1 MIDVILGED
10 NFSKEI
16 ADKLNAKFVK
26 INSFIFPDSETKPVI
41 EDEDEIKGRTL
52 LVLRA
57 NRFRPSI
64 NDCIMKIYFI
74 CNLLQER
81 AREINLFLPYM
92 FYSRQDKQF
101 LSGELKNL
109 IIV

>member
-74 CNLLQER
+74 CNP
-81 AREINLFLPYM
+81 FT
-92 FYSRQDKQF
+92 
-101 LSGELKNL
+101 SGHLDSFIAPDFRCPNNIG
-109 IIV
+109 IIVISSKFLAS